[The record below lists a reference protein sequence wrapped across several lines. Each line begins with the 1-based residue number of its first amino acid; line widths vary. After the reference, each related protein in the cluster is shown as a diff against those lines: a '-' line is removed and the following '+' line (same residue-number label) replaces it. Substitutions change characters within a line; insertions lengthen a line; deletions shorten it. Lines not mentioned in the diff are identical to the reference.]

1 MICHAAGQAVEGL
14 KVTDLIHQHLPHV
27 QGQHTRWDLSCG
39 WELGHWAD
47 SDQPVQGAGNGCG
60 RAPADPDKD
69 PAPTCSRLVTA
80 VTNDRE

>member
-27 QGQHTRWDLSCG
+27 QGQHSRWDLSCG

-47 SDQPVQGAGNGCG
+47 SEQPKGLAMVVGGHQQTQRPCSHVQLPGGST
-60 RAPADPDKD
+60 DKW
-69 PAPTCSRLVTA
+69 
-80 VTNDRE
+80 

>member
-14 KVTDLIHQHLPHV
+14 KVTDLIHQQLPHV

-47 SDQPVQGAGNGCG
+47 SDQPVQGAGNVVGG
-60 RAPADPDKD
+60 HQQTQTKTLLPRA
-69 PAPTCSRLVTA
+69 TA
-80 VTNDRE
+80 W